1 MPADVRVQVDFYAA
15 IQKAFGEK
23 STRVV
28 LVPRTTVASV
38 LVGLCG
44 TPARQ
49 QAIFDADGRVHP
61 TITILKNG
69 RNIVF
74 LDGLETELRD
84 GDKIALFPPVTGG

>member
-1 MPADVRVQVDFYAA
+1 MSADVRVRVEFYAA
-15 IQKAFGEK
+15 IQKTFGEK
-23 STRVV
+23 STLAV
-28 LVPRTTVASV
+28 LAPRTTVASL

-44 TPARQ
+44 TPVRQ
-49 QAIFDADGRVHP
+49 RAIFDAAGRVHP

-74 LDGLETELRD
+74 LDGLETELQD